1 MCCFQFKK
9 QSLGLLSCGNWNEKF
24 LNFVLVLH
32 RQFYIQNSLIS
43 IEVSH
48 KYHLKHLPLLQLQI
62 HNSIQL
68 KNGYCPP
75 AKYYVLLTLCLLT
88 TSFIS
93 DISPFSLKKEEIE
106 QYRMCWWKTLDVLY
120 YCMISLRWFNC
131 SICHDKTLPMS
142 HQNRYSEIFF

>member
-32 RQFYIQNSLIS
+32 RQFYIQNSLIY
-43 IEVSH
+43 IEVPH
-48 KYHLKHLPLLQLQI
+48 KYHLKYLPLLQLQI

-88 TSFIS
+88 TSFIV
-93 DISPFSLKKEEIE
+93 IFPLFLLKK
-106 QYRMCWWKTLDVLY
+106 RK
-120 YCMISLRWFNC
+120 
-131 SICHDKTLPMS
+131 
-142 HQNRYSEIFF
+142 